1 MRRLVA
7 AFAACCLLASNAN
20 AALRIKFDPGGRLI
34 DYIEKYNMLREA
46 EAKIMIDGLCISACT
61 LITGIIE
68 DANVCVTNNA
78 RLAFHS
84 ASYGD
89 TGAHAS
95 EGTRL
100 AWSIYPEKVRAL
112 LRAKGW
118 DGDDPKVNA
127 HPDLIYVEG
136 EELRTIYRDCSA
148 PVVTLDDV
156 ERALK
161 EVFPNK

>member
-1 MRRLVA
+1 MRRLA
-7 AFAACCLLASNAN
+7 AAIAACLLLVSHAH

-46 EAKIMIDGLCISACT
+46 EAKIIIDGLCISACT

-84 ASYGD
+84 ASYSAND
-89 TGAHAS
+89 AHAP

-100 AWSIYPEKVRAL
+100 AWAIYPEKVRAL
-112 LRAKGW
+112 LRARGW
-118 DGDDPKVNA
+118 DGDKPNDENA
-127 HPDLIYVEG
+127 HPNLIYVEG
-136 EELRTIYRDCSA
+136 VELRTIYRDCNA
-148 PVVTLDDV
+148 
-156 ERALK
+156 
-161 EVFPNK
+161 